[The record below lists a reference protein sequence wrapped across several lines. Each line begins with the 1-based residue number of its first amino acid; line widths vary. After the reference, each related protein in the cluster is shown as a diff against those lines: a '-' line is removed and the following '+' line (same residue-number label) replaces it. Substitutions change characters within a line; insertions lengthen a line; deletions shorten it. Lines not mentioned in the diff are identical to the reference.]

1 LSVMGDQKSTFEIF
15 DSDGDGYLNQEEV
28 GHVMRTM
35 GYNPANK
42 DVSALCGQL
51 PDPDHVN
58 YQQLQQLCATASRP
72 SNNCENELL
81 EAFRV
86 FDKDESGLIPE
97 NDVRVIF
104 TTLGET
110 VTLEEV
116 NYLLSQVQV
125 DEAGRVRYAQ
135 FIKMMMKY

>member
-1 LSVMGDQKSTFEIF
+1 MADKSTFEIF
-15 DSDGDGYLNQEEV
+15 DGDGDGYLALEEA

-35 GYNPANK
+35 GYCPSHK
-42 DVSALCGQL
+42 DLTALTQNL
-51 PDPDHVN
+51 SDPSHISF
-58 YQQLQQLCATASRP
+58 QELQQLCLQAPRP
-72 SNNCENELL
+72 SNDCERELL

-97 NDVRVIF
+97 NDIRVIF

-110 VTLEEV
+110 VTLEEI
-116 NYLLSQVQV
+116 NYLLSQVSV
-125 DEAGRVRYAQ
+125 DDAGKVRYAQ